1 MHEKDPEK
9 LEDLE
14 KLDFDSDFDN
24 DDAAIEAANLDTL
37 SKKPVAGDLIQLVV
51 GELENASKAPRLDA
65 YLTTALHGISRNRIQ
80 KLIDEE
86 QVTINGVLARAS
98 HRVKSDEVIEI
109 TIPPLEAID
118 VIAENIPLSI
128 VYEDEY
134 LAVINKPQGM
144 VTHPGAGVY
153 SGTLVNAL
161 LHHMQG
167 TLSGIGG
174 AIRPGIVHRLDKE
187 TSGLLVVAK
196 EDMTHRHLAEQIKE
210 KSARRIYLALVAG
223 HLSETTGTIDEP
235 IGRHPVKRKQMAV
248 VSSGRRAVTHYQV
261 LESFDK
267 FTLVKVQL
275 ETGRTHQIRVHM
287 AHIGHPVVGD
297 LVYNHGAS
305 GTVATRSK
313 LKLLGH
319 ALHATQLS
327 FVHPIN
333 NRLLEF
339 EAPLPEHF
347 QRAIES
353 LR

>member
-1 MHEKDPEK
+1 MSEKEPLD
-9 LEDLE
+9 LDTDLE
-14 KLDFDSDFDN
+14 SE
-24 DDAAIEAANLDTL
+24 DDDDVEAANLELL
-37 SKKPVAGDLIQLVV
+37 SKKPNAGDVIELTV
-51 GELENASKAPRLDA
+51 GEFEAGSKTPRLDA
-65 YLTTALHGISRNRIQ
+65 YLTANLHGISRNRIQ
-80 KLIDEE
+80 KLIDDE
-86 QVTINGVLARAS
+86 QVKIKGTAAKAS
-98 HRVKSDEVIEI
+98 HRVKTSEVIEV
-109 TIPPLEAID
+109 TIPPLEPID
-118 VIAENIPLSI
+118 VIAEDIPLSI
-128 VYEDEY
+128 IYEDEF

-196 EDMTHRHLAEQIKE
+196 EDVSHRHLAQQIKE

-223 HLSETTGTIDEP
+223 RLNQDSGTIDEP

-248 VSSGRRAVTHYQV
+248 ISSGRRAVTHYQV

-267 FTLVKVQL
+267 FTLVRVQL

-305 GTVATRSK
+305 GTPATRSK
-313 LKLLGH
+313 MRLLGH

-327 FVHPIN
+327 FVHPIT

>member
-1 MHEKDPEK
+1 MQEKDI
-9 LEDLE
+9 DV
-14 KLDFDSDFDN
+14 DFEIEETEN
-24 DDAAIEAANLDTL
+24 DDAEIEAAQLETL
-37 SKKPVAGDLIQLVV
+37 SKKPAAGEVIRLIV
-51 GELENASKAPRLDA
+51 GELENALKPPRLDA
-65 YLTTALHGISRNRIQ
+65 YLSTTLHGISRNRIQ
-80 KLIDEE
+80 KLIEDE
-86 QVTINGVLARAS
+86 QVKIGDAPGKAS
-98 HRVKSDEVIEI
+98 HRVKTGEAIEI
-109 TIPPLEAID
+109 SMPPLESID
-118 VIAENIPLSI
+118 VIAENIPLQI
-128 VYEDEY
+128 IFEDEY

-144 VTHPGAGVY
+144 VTHPGAGIY

-167 TLSGIGG
+167 SLSGIGG

-196 EDMTHRHLAEQIKE
+196 EDVTHRHLAEQIKE
-210 KSARRIYLALVAG
+210 KSAQRIYIALVAG
-223 HLSETTGTIDEP
+223 HLSEPTGTIDQP

-248 VSSGRRAVTHYQV
+248 VSSGRHAVTHYQV

-267 FTLVKVQL
+267 FTLVKVRL

-305 GTVATRSK
+305 GTPGMRSK
-313 LKLLGH
+313 MKLTGH

-347 QRAIES
+347 QRALES